1 MASLFRRWSGPA
13 VIFLA
18 GTGVQVS
25 GVENQALSAWLFVV
39 ALVWGGWAVVS
50 SKGVQEVITGWN
62 IRGRMALALT
72 SVRRLA
78 KRRTSSDDSE
88 LQLLRGALHKC
99 KKEHAEAAIRWFAD
113 RVSMNIDRARTEGRT
128 VEDFRVTVRFA
139 DYKDLDLA
147 KEIEE
152 AVKNCTQWAVEID
165 GSNNPTIM
173 PDKDFKIVFNIG
185 PWPTFREVVWA
196 FSYGELVKGKIG
208 SRVTERF
215 DDTDHL
221 IVNVL
226 PTITQ

>member
-1 MASLFRRWSGPA
+1 
-13 VIFLA
+13 
-18 GTGVQVS
+18 
-25 GVENQALSAWLFVV
+25 
-39 ALVWGGWAVVS
+39 
-50 SKGVQEVITGWN
+50 
-62 IRGRMALALT
+62 
-72 SVRRLA
+72 
-78 KRRTSSDDSE
+78 
-88 LQLLRGALHKC
+88 
-99 KKEHAEAAIRWFAD
+99 
-113 RVSMNIDRARTEGRT
+113 MNIDRARTEGRT

-152 AVKNCTQWAVEID
+152 AIKNCTQWAVEID

-173 PDKDFKIVFNIG
+173 PDKDFKIVFDIG
-185 PWPTFREVVWA
+185 PWQTFREVVWA